1 MANEPL
7 TADAKDRL
15 TFLLAMYK
23 EQRDNSRQHEAL
35 RHQSTAIVL
44 TMVGA
49 AVTLATATIAF
60 AFNAKGFHPE
70 WMLLFT
76 ALLGTLVV
84 AMGTFGRALSLKHT
98 ERSRYHVRVAHSYRL
113 CIDRMFSD
121 FESSAAVVKR
131 AEERHARNWGAPP
144 DKKFDYVRK
153 KQVFRYW
160 RGLYA
165 WVWAVG
171 SAIVVLSAAGAVL
184 LHYGHAEE
192 SGTAAEVTMSVR

>member
-1 MANEPL
+1 MEREPVSV
-7 TADAKDRL
+7 DPKDRL
-15 TFLLAMYK
+15 AFLMAMYK
-23 EQRDNSRQHEAL
+23 EQRDASRQHEAL

-60 AFNAKGFHPE
+60 AFNAKGSHPE

-76 ALLGTLVV
+76 AFLGGLVI
-84 AMGTFGRALSLKHT
+84 AMATFGRALSLKHT

-113 CIDRMFSD
+113 CIDRVFAS
-121 FESSAAVVKR
+121 FETSAAIVKR

-144 DKKFDYVRK
+144 DAKFDYVRK
-153 KQVFRYW
+153 RQVFRYW

-171 SAIVVLSAAGAVL
+171 VSIILLSVAGSAL
-184 LHYGHAEE
+184 LHHGHSSAQDR
-192 SGTAAEVTMSVR
+192 GVEVMMSVR